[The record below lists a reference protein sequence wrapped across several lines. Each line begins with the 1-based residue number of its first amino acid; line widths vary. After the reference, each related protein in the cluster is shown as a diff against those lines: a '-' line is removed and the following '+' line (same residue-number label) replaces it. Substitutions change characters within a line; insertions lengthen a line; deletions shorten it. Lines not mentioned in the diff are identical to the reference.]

1 MTKQTLTQLQ
11 ERLDTGAIS
20 AVELAQDYL
29 NRIEKA
35 KALNAFV
42 DVREDETMAQAK
54 ASDERRAKGEVGKLE
69 GIPTG
74 IKDLFCTTSFTATAC
89 SRILENFVPRYES
102 HVTQR
107 LKNEGAVVLGKL
119 NMDEFAMGSSN
130 ETSIYGPCVNPWRA
144 QSSAQDLVPGGSSVV
159 QPQLWLPAYA
169 LLPPARIREGRSVN
183 PQV

>member
-74 IKDLFCTTSFTATAC
+74 IKDLFCTTNFTATAC
-89 SRILENFVPRYES
+89 SRI
-102 HVTQR
+102 
-107 LKNEGAVVLGKL
+107 
-119 NMDEFAMGSSN
+119 
-130 ETSIYGPCVNPWRA
+130 
-144 QSSAQDLVPGGSSVV
+144 
-159 QPQLWLPAYA
+159 
-169 LLPPARIREGRSVN
+169 
-183 PQV
+183 